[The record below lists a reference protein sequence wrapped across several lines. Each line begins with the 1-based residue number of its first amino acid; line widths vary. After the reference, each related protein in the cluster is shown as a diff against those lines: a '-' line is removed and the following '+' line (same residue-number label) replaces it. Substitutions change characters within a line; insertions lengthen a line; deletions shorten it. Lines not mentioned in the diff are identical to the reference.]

1 MKTYLHDSIQ
11 KLHINLNDTKC
22 DQLMKYFELL
32 IEWNNKFNLTSITD
46 FKDVVLKHF
55 VDSLSIV
62 NIIDMNGDFSL
73 VDIGTGAGF
82 PGLPLKIAFPNL
94 KVTLVDSL
102 EKRID
107 FLNFVIKELH
117 LQNINA
123 VHARAEEYGNSN
135 KREKYDICVT
145 RAVSNLSVISE
156 YCLPLVKVG
165 GYFIPYKSKTVEEE
179 ISLYEMAVEEFG
191 GAIDDVST
199 FLLPDSDI
207 ERTLLLICKDSET
220 PKKYPRRN
228 GVPLKKPIV

>member
-165 GYFIPYKSKTVEEE
+165 GYFIPYKSKTVEKE